1 MLKTAKIHLVGW
13 LFLSPVLAFATAGK
27 YGGQLKDYNMGS
39 KDEVYQKLTEAQVA
53 AANVMSNCNCS
64 LPYLPVD
71 ENPEC
76 RKAYEN
82 LYDKPVVNMKI
93 VLGYADVQ
101 NPPRPYSIDPIF
113 RMSLVNKMTE
123 HYDHPDQCAPTDNLC
138 GFRPDPKNSEKF
150 YKRINGPD
158 RKPHTVVITLVHSS
172 YTTRRDLN
180 EKFADIQEAQS
191 DHAEKTLLDFKD
203 TAVTMFIGHAR
214 TTCGLGTHIPPIRY
228 NESGQPVD
236 VDYAQECQRG
246 TMDKIAAALEQ
257 NRPKLF
263 SQIVCGS
270 NPAMPKLLAKYP
282 GMASQSRVT
291 GHLGWVNDWPYQVYG
306 TLNGLLG
313 QVCEPTLSQM
323 INPNVVDPRGHLQFK
338 NFQ

>member
-1 MLKTAKIHLVGW
+1 VLKIAKIDVIGF
-13 LFLSPVLAFATAGK
+13 LFLAPSLAFATAGK
-27 YGGQLKDYNMGS
+27 YGGELNDYNMGS
-39 KDEVYQKLTEAQVA
+39 ADAVYQKLTEAQA
-53 AANVMSNCNCS
+53 AAVNIMSNCNCS
-64 LPYLPVD
+64 LPYLPVG
-71 ENPEC
+71 ENPKC

-113 RMSLVNKMTE
+113 HASLVKKMTE
-123 HYDHPDQCAPTDNLC
+123 KNCEPNDNLC
-138 GFRPDPKNSEKF
+138 GFQQARDNAEKF
-150 YKRINGPD
+150 FKRINGPD
-158 RKPHTVVITLVHSS
+158 GKPRTVVIHLVRSS

-180 EKFADIQEAQS
+180 EKYADIQES
-191 DHAEKTLLDFKD
+191 YSEHAEKTLLDFKD
-203 TAVTMFIGHAR
+203 TAVTMFVGHAR
-214 TTCGLGTHIPPIRY
+214 TTCGLGTHIPPIRN
-228 NESGQPVD
+228 NEAGQPVD